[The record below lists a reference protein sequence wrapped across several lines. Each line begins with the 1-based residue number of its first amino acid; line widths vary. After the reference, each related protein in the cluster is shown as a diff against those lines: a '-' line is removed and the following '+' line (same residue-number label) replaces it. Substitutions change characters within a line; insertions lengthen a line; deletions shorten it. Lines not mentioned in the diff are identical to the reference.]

1 VDVHGRPGDSTGEPD
16 VLAIAEPLRRYVA
29 AHARDRHEVDDVVQ
43 ETLAR
48 VLLARRP
55 LEEGALLGYAI
66 VVARNVLAT
75 HRRAEE
81 RAARNAP
88 RILDLTEPAR
98 PEDSVLEQEEQQA
111 LATALATL
119 PSPQRD
125 GIVAHV
131 LAGTSVSGLADST
144 GSSPGAVA
152 AQLSRTRARLRLD
165 YVLALRRA
173 ELPTARCRPVL
184 LAISAGDRRR
194 QQELGAGRH
203 LVTCRACAEVS
214 KPLLS
219 RERALAGLVPALA
232 LPAAGMHVGGWLRRR
247 DVQAVSGAVAAAL
260 AVGALWSAVSAGEP
274 APRSPAVA
282 ATSPA
287 VPSASAGPRSG
298 ELRVAG
304 GPVVWPLAGG
314 AAAQGG
320 RDRSAGQGG
329 GAATPGLAGM
339 AGARV
344 RGKHLPVLEVP
355 ADEGFWVGSGAADR
369 FWVQLTA
376 GGESPQ
382 RVRPGQRVSF
392 EGRVTAHGEDFP
404 ARVGVGAAGG
414 AAALAGQGAHVAVA
428 DEHLRVVSGT
438 VSGTVGGVVAD

>member
-1 VDVHGRPGDSTGEPD
+1 MHGRPGGPTGEPD

-48 VLLARRP
+48 VLLARKP

-81 RAARNAP
+81 RATRNAP
-88 RILDLTEPAR
+88 RVLDLTEPER

-119 PSPQRD
+119 PSRQRD

-152 AQLSRTRARLRLD
+152 AQLSRTRARLRVD

-219 RERALAGLVPALA
+219 RERALAGLVPTLA
-232 LPAAGMHVGGWLRRR
+232 LPAAGTHVAGWLRRR
-247 DVQAVSGAVAAAL
+247 DVQAGTATVAAAL
-260 AVGALWSAVSAGEP
+260 AVGAVWTAVSTEEP
-274 APRSPAVA
+274 TPGSPAVA

-287 VPSASAGPRSG
+287 APSVSAGLRSG
-298 ELRVAG
+298 ELRTAG
-304 GPVVWPLAGG
+304 GRVVWPLADG
-314 AAAQGG
+314 APDPGG
-320 RDRSAGQGG
+320 RDGSATQAG
-329 GAATPGLAGM
+329 GAKKPGLAGVV
-339 AGARV
+339 GVRV
-344 RGKHLPVLEVP
+344 RGQHLPVLDVP
-355 ADEGFWVGSGAADR
+355 ADEGFWVGRGGGDR
-369 FWVQLTA
+369 FWVQLA
-376 GGESPQ
+376 ADGESPQ

-392 EGRVTAHGEDFP
+392 AGRATAHGKDFP
-404 ARVGVGAAGG
+404 ARVGVGTAEG
-414 AAALAGQGAHVAVA
+414 AAALASQGAHVAVA
-428 DEHLRVVSGT
+428 DHELRI
-438 VSGTVGGVVAD
+438 VGD